1 MSHRL
6 AIVLAAG
13 KGTRMQSDLP
23 KVLCPALGRPMIE
36 YVLDA
41 LEACGVE
48 RTIVVVGYEAAQVEQ
63 ALANRDKVEF
73 ALQAEQH
80 GTGHA
85 VMMCREQLA
94 SHDGSVLILAGDS
107 PLVQQDSLRTLL
119 DYYEAH
125 QPACLLGTLTAED
138 ATGLGRIVR
147 TAAGEFEAIVE
158 HKDATS
164 EQLLIREVN
173 MSTYLFDSQ
182 ALQSALA
189 QLTSD
194 NSQSEYYLTDCP
206 GILKDQGKAVHALPV
221 LKSCEALS
229 INTVDQLA
237 IVEAEMRKLGY

>member
-1 MSHRL
+1 MSQRL

-13 KGTRMQSDLP
+13 KGTRMKSDLP
-23 KVLCPALGRPMIE
+23 KVLFPALGRPMIE

-41 LEACGVE
+41 LDACGVQ
-48 RTIVVVGYEAAQVEQ
+48 RIVVVVGYEAALVEKT
-63 ALANRDKVEF
+63 LAARENVEF
-73 ALQAEQH
+73 ALQSEQH

-94 SHDGSVLILAGDS
+94 SHDGSVLILTGDS

-119 DYYEAH
+119 DYYDENK
-125 QPACLLGTLTAED
+125 PACLLGTLTAED

-147 TAAGEFEAIVE
+147 NADGDFEAIVE
-158 HKDATS
+158 HKDATE
-164 EQLLIREVN
+164 EQLSIREVN

-194 NSQSEYYLTDCP
+194 NSQGEYYLTDCP
-206 GILKDQGKAVHALPV
+206 GILKHQGKAVHALPV
-221 LKSCEALS
+221 LKPCEALS

-237 IVEAEMRKLGY
+237 VVEAEMRRLGY